1 MIEIKKLTK
10 SFESRQVLKGID
22 LSIKNGETMVVMG
35 ASGSGKSVLLKLI
48 VRLLAPDDGEI
59 WIDDKEITSLSEKQ
73 MDGIRQ
79 NIGMVFQSGALF
91 DSLTVGENVSFS
103 LVRRTEMS
111 KAEIAKTVSEKL
123 EMVGLKGIENMTPS
137 QLSGGMRKRVSLA
150 RAISMDPQIILYDEP
165 TTGLDPLMSTEINSL
180 IKKLHDEL
188 GVTSIVVTHDM
199 KSAFTVATEMAM
211 LKNGEIVAVGTP
223 EEMRSSS
230 EPWVFDFINT
240 GIFQDDP
247 Q

>member
-22 LSIKNGETMVVMG
+22 LSIKNGETMAVMG

-48 VRLLAPDDGEI
+48 VRLLPSDDGEI
-59 WIDDKEITSLSEKQ
+59 WIDGKEVTNLSEKQ
-73 MDGIRQ
+73 MDEVRQ

-111 KAEIAKTVSEKL
+111 KAEIAQKISEKL
-123 EMVGLKGIENMTPS
+123 GMVGLEGIENMMPS

-165 TTGLDPLMSTEINSL
+165 TTGLDPLMSTEINAL

-211 LKNGEIVAVGTP
+211 LKNGEIVAIGTP

-240 GIFQDDP
+240 GIFRNDP